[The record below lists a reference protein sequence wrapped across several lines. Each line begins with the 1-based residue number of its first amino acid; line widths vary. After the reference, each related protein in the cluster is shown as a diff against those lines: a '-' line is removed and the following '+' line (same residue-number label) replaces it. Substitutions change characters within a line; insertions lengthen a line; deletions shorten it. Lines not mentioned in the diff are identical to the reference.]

1 MCLFGCAIVL
11 WCGVLWCVL
20 VCVVGYVEKLLV
32 CVCYLGEQS
41 ECGGSGN
48 VYLCVLTYMEVEGDL
63 IVKKDSK
70 LYFNHFCCFYESDFF
85 SCLMFI

>member
-32 CVCYLGEQS
+32 CVCLDVLLYWTAGYLGETYFGDTLVYV
-41 ECGGSGN
+41 CVCVCVWGGGQA
-48 VYLCVLTYMEVEGDL
+48 L
-63 IVKKDSK
+63 IT
-70 LYFNHFCCFYESDFF
+70 
-85 SCLMFI
+85 M